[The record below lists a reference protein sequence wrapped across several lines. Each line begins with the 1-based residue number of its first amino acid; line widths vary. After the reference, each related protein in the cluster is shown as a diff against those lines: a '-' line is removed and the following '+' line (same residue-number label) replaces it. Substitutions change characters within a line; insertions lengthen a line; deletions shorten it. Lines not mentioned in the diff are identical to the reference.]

1 MWHTTDFVPAAEQ
14 AYVTLM
20 MGIVGRALVASS
32 ETDPE
37 IRGDLA
43 AYPEGFCIQMTVD
56 PGGTA
61 FTVRCAGGGRVELV
75 ADDSAPVDL
84 RVHFKHRTH
93 AFLVLSFQEGS
104 ARAFANN
111 RIYVDGDVSH
121 AIRLLRCL
129 SRMETLILPKLIA
142 EHAVKHYPVLPLSD
156 KVPLAAR
163 IYEHFV
169 LNLVKGASA

>member
-1 MWHTTDFVPAAEQ
+1 MWHTTDFVPAAER

-37 IRGDLA
+37 IRDGLA
-43 AYPEGFCIQMTVD
+43 AYPEGFRIQMTVD
-56 PGGTA
+56 PGGPA
-61 FTVRCAGGGRVELV
+61 FTVRCLGDGRVELV
-75 ADDSAPVDL
+75 ADDSEPVDL

-129 SRMETLILPKLIA
+129 SRMETLILPKLVA
-142 EHAVKHYPVLPLSD
+142 EHAVKHYPALPLSA

-169 LNLVKGASA
+169 LNLVPGARA